1 MPIKVNINGIDKIV
15 SKIEL
20 INDSLVESL
29 TNKMTQ
35 IMQNLEAKIISEK
48 LPKTG
53 VLDANISEPEVVYGG
68 GVVKGF
74 ISWLGGAA
82 PDVYAIHPLGEE
94 GTKLGFGERAGG
106 RLRVKEHGRNATLR
120 TGSDVLHF
128 LGTKDGKEVF
138 ARYVLL
144 HPYFPG
150 PAKMQ
155 EALQEMQG
163 EIRAGLQEVILGT
176 KGFVGQRLT

>member
-1 MPIKVNINGIDKIV
+1 MSIKIQINGVDNLISNIEISQQRLV
-15 SKIEL
+15 SA
-20 INDSLVESL
+20 LVD
-29 TNKMTQ
+29 KMTEM
-35 IMQNLEAKIISEK
+35 MQKLEAKIVSEK

-53 VLDANISEPEVVYGG
+53 VLDANISSPEVAYGG

-74 ISWLGGAA
+74 ISWLGGNA

-94 GTKLGFGERAGG
+94 GTKQGFGERAGG

-128 LGTKDGKEVF
+128 MGTKDGKEVF
-138 ARYVLL
+138 TKAVLL

-150 PAKMQ
+150 PRKME
-155 EALQEMQG
+155 EALDEMQG
-163 EIRAGLQEVILGT
+163 EIRSGLYEAVLGVQADLR
-176 KGFVGQRLT
+176 KSSY